1 MCEYPPRELKAEP
14 VFDRLSGG
22 FVTAAAAFMSFDG
35 VSALTCEV
43 GGEADRMTDLL
54 SEPRAF
60 QPLLRP
66 PKKEEEKKTE

>member
-22 FVTAAAAFMSFDG
+22 FVTAAAAFMSSDG

-43 GGEADRMTDLL
+43 GGEADRMTD
-54 SEPRAF
+54 
-60 QPLLRP
+60 
-66 PKKEEEKKTE
+66 